1 MEQIERTMKSDK
13 IFDGKILSLRVDT
26 VELPDK
32 KYSKREIVEH
42 DPSVSVV
49 ATDNDGNILLVKQYR
64 KPVEKVIY
72 EIPAGSIEIGE
83 NPREGAIRELKEE
96 TGYVAKDV
104 EYISEFYSTPG
115 FCTEKMY
122 VFFATEIEECD
133 QEPDEDEFIEV
144 EKVSLDKA
152 IKMIQLGEIMDA
164 KSIVGILMYEKYKR
178 GEK

>member
-13 IFDGKILSLRVDT
+13 IFDGKVLSLRVDT

-42 DPSVSVV
+42 DPAVAVV
-49 ATDNDGNILLVKQYR
+49 AADNDGNILLVKQYR

-115 FCTEKMY
+115 FCTE
-122 VFFATEIEECD
+122 IEECD

-164 KSIVGILMYEKYKR
+164 KSIIGILMYEKYKK